1 MLRVLTQA
9 SFELTERYIGS
20 SSLSAPA
27 MVPRAQDAVTEHEET
42 KALAFCELTASQQSA
57 HTPGA

>member
-9 SFELTERYIGS
+9 SCELTERYIGS

-27 MVPRAQDAVTEHEET
+27 MVPRVQDAVTGT
-42 KALAFCELTASQQSA
+42 
-57 HTPGA
+57 